1 MPLSDFKTPFNLVI
15 SAFYMIGWFLQVIG
29 YGLANVT
36 GAVGFTLFLS
46 VLVQIMWVGITVQYG
61 SIAQYRLLLISL
73 LIIVTTSDMGA
84 AGSVAALNGFG
95 AGVAGLNLGI
105 LPTAFNM
112 IGAGGVIKSMADF
125 VLIFVWGSEPG
136 SVIAEAANG
145 VLPEGIK
152 VAKRPQQEMTAATAE
167 TKV

>member
-1 MPLSDFKTPFNLVI
+1 MPLSDFKTPFNLVA
-15 SAFYMIGWFLQVIG
+15 SSFYMIGWILQVIG
-29 YGLANVT
+29 YGLANVGGAT
-36 GAVGFTLFLS
+36 GFILFLS
-46 VLVQIMWVGITVQYG
+46 VLIQIMWVGFTAQYG
-61 SIAQYRLLLISL
+61 SIAQYRLLLLSL
-73 LIIVTTSDMGA
+73 LIIVTTYDISASGMAGFA
-84 AGSVAALNGFG
+84 APNVGGFQ
-95 AGVAGLNLGI
+95 VNFGI

-112 IGAGGVIKSMADF
+112 VGAGGIIKSIVNF

-145 VLPEGIK
+145 VLPEGVK